1 MFKQYIVLLLTLS
14 TLLFSASVHSNFF
27 DDVSQAYLPTDINE
41 IIVGDGTAP
50 IIEIEAHTPLP
61 LGVAVILTSSQATS
75 LTLAQ
80 GQSLGNTLAEKG
92 WNVVISPLNIPI
104 EKVASTS
111 TATNDSPDSTPQNS
125 DGATDASSTSS
136 DNNDTAT
143 ASMDKDSMTTENM
156 AESNMAIEGLHPRSS
171 LLSNNLDFQQATTQ
185 LAIHLNAL
193 NNYLQSRPG
202 YRLYIAQGMS
212 AASYLSAIQIQPDLQ
227 PDSFIAVSPFWPDTL
242 INTNVIKNIA
252 ESSYP
257 ILDISIEGLSEWEL
271 NTATERKKR
280 SKNELK
286 LHYRQVKIPRNSL
299 TFSINKN
306 QKSPHIQ
313 SVANSTIGWTR
324 YLGW

>member
-27 DDVSQAYLPTDINE
+27 DDVSQAYIPTDINE

-61 LGVAVILTSSQATS
+61 LGVAVILTSSYPSS

-80 GQSLGNTLAEKG
+80 GQSLGSALSEKG
-92 WNVVISPLNIPI
+92 WNVLISPLSLPI
-104 EKVASTS
+104 EKMASDDM
-111 TATNDSPDSTPQNS
+111 N
-125 DGATDASSTSS
+125 
-136 DNNDTAT
+136 
-143 ASMDKDSMTTENM
+143 
-156 AESNMAIEGLHPRSS
+156 ESNMATEGLHPRSS
-171 LLSNNLDFQQATTQ
+171 LLSNNLDFQQATTN

-193 NNYLQSRPG
+193 NNHLQSRPG

-227 PDSFIAVSPFWPDTL
+227 PDSFIAVSPFWPETL
-242 INTNVIKNIA
+242 INSHIIRNIA

-271 NTATERKKR
+271 NTAPERKKR

-286 LHYRQVKIPRNSL
+286 LHYRQVKIPRNLL
-299 TFSINKN
+299 TFSINEN
-306 QKSPHIQ
+306 QKIPHIQ

>member
-27 DDVSQAYLPTDINE
+27 DDVSQAYIPTDINE

-61 LGVAVILTSSQATS
+61 LGVAVILTSSYPSS

-80 GQSLGNTLAEKG
+80 GQSLGIALAEKG
-92 WNVVISPLNIPI
+92 WNVLISPLSLPI
-104 EKVASTS
+104 EKMASTS
-111 TATNDSPDSTPQNS
+111 IGTNSSSSNTNS
-125 DGATDASSTSS
+125 
-136 DNNDTAT
+136 NDTAA
-143 ASMDKDSMTTENM
+143 ASIDKNRM
-156 AESNMAIEGLHPRSS
+156 ASDDMNESNMATEGLHPRSS
-171 LLSNNLDFQQATTQ
+171 LLFNNLDFQQATTN

-193 NNYLQSRPG
+193 NNHLQSRPG

-227 PDSFIAVSPFWPDTL
+227 PDSFIAVSPFWPETL
-242 INTNVIKNIA
+242 INSHIIKNIA

-271 NTATERKKR
+271 NTAPERKKR

-286 LHYRQVKIPRNSL
+286 LHYRQVKIPRNLL

-306 QKSPHIQ
+306 QKNPHIQ

>member
-1 MFKQYIVLLLTLS
+1 MFKQYIVLLLTLN
-14 TLLFSASVHSNFF
+14 TLLFSASVQSNFF
-27 DDVSQAYLPTDINE
+27 NDVSQAYLPSDINE
-41 IIVGDGTAP
+41 ILVGDTSAP

-61 LGVAVILTSSQATS
+61 LGVAIILTSSNPSS

-92 WNVVISPLNIPI
+92 WNVVISPLSLPI
-104 EKVASTS
+104 EKMGNDVASTNNS
-111 TATNDSPDSTPQNS
+111 LSNASQNT
-125 DGATDASSTSS
+125 DGATDASSTNS
-136 DNNDTAT
+136 NDTAS
-143 ASMDKDSMTTENM
+143 ASMDKNSMAGEDVI
-156 AESNMAIEGLHPRSS
+156 EGNMAIEGLHPKSS
-171 LLSNNLDFQQATTQ
+171 LLSNNLDFQRATTN

-193 NNYLQSRPG
+193 DNYLQSRPG

-212 AASYLSAIQIQPDLQ
+212 AASYLSAIQIQPALQ
-227 PDSFIAVSPFWPDTL
+227 PDSFIAVSPFWPETF
-242 INTNVIKNIA
+242 TNSNIIKNIA

-271 NTATERKKR
+271 STAPERKKR

-286 LHYRQVKIPRNSL
+286 LHYRQVKIPRNLL

-306 QKSPHIQ
+306 QKPPHIQ
-313 SVANSTIGWTR
+313 IVANSTIGWTR

>member
-27 DDVSQAYLPTDINE
+27 DDVSQAYIPTDINE

-61 LGVAVILTSSQATS
+61 LGVAVILTSSYPSS

-80 GQSLGNTLAEKG
+80 GQSLGSALSEKG
-92 WNVVISPLNIPI
+92 WNVLISPLSLPI
-104 EKVASTS
+104 EKMASDDMNES
-111 TATNDSPDSTPQNS
+111 SLAT
-125 DGATDASSTSS
+125 
-136 DNNDTAT
+136 
-143 ASMDKDSMTTENM
+143 
-156 AESNMAIEGLHPRSS
+156 EGLHPRSS
-171 LLSNNLDFQQATTQ
+171 LLSNNLDFQQATTN

-193 NNYLQSRPG
+193 NNHLQSRPG

-227 PDSFIAVSPFWPDTL
+227 PDSFIAVSPFWPETL
-242 INTNVIKNIA
+242 INSHIIRNIA

-271 NTATERKKR
+271 NTAPERKKR

-286 LHYRQVKIPRNSL
+286 LHYRQVKIPRNLL
-299 TFSINKN
+299 TFSINEN
-306 QKSPHIQ
+306 QKIPHIQ

>member
-27 DDVSQAYLPTDINE
+27 DDVSQAYIPTDVNE

-61 LGVAVILTSSQATS
+61 LGVAVILTSSYPSS

-80 GQSLGNTLAEKG
+80 GQSLGSALAEKG
-92 WNVVISPLNIPI
+92 WNVLISPLSLPI
-104 EKVASTS
+104 EKMAITS
-111 TATNDSPDSTPQNS
+111 IGTNSSSSNTNS
-125 DGATDASSTSS
+125 
-136 DNNDTAT
+136 NDTAA
-143 ASMDKDSMTTENM
+143 ASIDKNRM
-156 AESNMAIEGLHPRSS
+156 ASDDMNESNMATEGLHPRSS
-171 LLSNNLDFQQATTQ
+171 LLFNNLDFQQATTN

-193 NNYLQSRPG
+193 NNHLQSRPG

-227 PDSFIAVSPFWPDTL
+227 PDSFIAVSPFWPETL
-242 INTNVIKNIA
+242 INSRIIKNIA
-252 ESSYP
+252 KSSYP

-271 NTATERKKR
+271 NTAPERKKR

-286 LHYRQVKIPRNSL
+286 LHYRQVKIPRNLL

-306 QKSPHIQ
+306 QKNPHIQ

>member
-27 DDVSQAYLPTDINE
+27 DDVSQAYIPTDINE

-61 LGVAVILTSSQATS
+61 LGVAVILTSSYPSS

-80 GQSLGNTLAEKG
+80 GQSLGSVLAEKG
-92 WNVVISPLNIPI
+92 WNVLISPLSLPI
-104 EKVASTS
+104 EKMASDDM
-111 TATNDSPDSTPQNS
+111 N
-125 DGATDASSTSS
+125 
-136 DNNDTAT
+136 
-143 ASMDKDSMTTENM
+143 
-156 AESNMAIEGLHPRSS
+156 ESNMATEGLHPRSS
-171 LLSNNLDFQQATTQ
+171 LLSNNLDFQQATTN

-193 NNYLQSRPG
+193 NNHLQSRPG

-227 PDSFIAVSPFWPDTL
+227 PDSFIAVSPFWPETL
-242 INTNVIKNIA
+242 INYRIIKNIT

-271 NTATERKKR
+271 NTAPERKKR

-286 LHYRQVKIPRNSL
+286 LHYRQVKIPRNLL

-306 QKSPHIQ
+306 QKNPHIQ
-313 SVANSTIGWTR
+313 SVANSAIGWTR

>member
-27 DDVSQAYLPTDINE
+27 DDVSQAYIPTDINE

-61 LGVAVILTSSQATS
+61 LGVAVILTSSYPSS

-80 GQSLGNTLAEKG
+80 GQSLGSALSEKG
-92 WNVVISPLNIPI
+92 WNVLISPLSLPI
-104 EKVASTS
+104 EKMASDDMNES
-111 TATNDSPDSTPQNS
+111 SLAT
-125 DGATDASSTSS
+125 
-136 DNNDTAT
+136 
-143 ASMDKDSMTTENM
+143 
-156 AESNMAIEGLHPRSS
+156 EGLHPRSS
-171 LLSNNLDFQQATTQ
+171 LLFNNLDFQQATTN

-193 NNYLQSRPG
+193 NNHLQSRPG

-212 AASYLSAIQIQPDLQ
+212 AASYLSAIQIQPNLQ
-227 PDSFIAVSPFWPDTL
+227 PDSFIAVSPFWPETL
-242 INTNVIKNIA
+242 INSHIIKNIA

-271 NTATERKKR
+271 NTAPERKKR

-286 LHYRQVKIPRNSL
+286 LHYRQVKIPRNLL
-299 TFSINKN
+299 TFSINEN
-306 QKSPHIQ
+306 QKNPHIQ
-313 SVANSTIGWTR
+313 SVVNSTIGWTR

>member
-27 DDVSQAYLPTDINE
+27 DDVSQAYIPTDVNE

-61 LGVAVILTSSQATS
+61 LGVAVILTSSYPSS

-80 GQSLGNTLAEKG
+80 GQSLGSALAEKG
-92 WNVVISPLNIPI
+92 WNVLISPLSLPI
-104 EKVASTS
+104 EKMAITS
-111 TATNDSPDSTPQNS
+111 IGTNSSSSNTNS
-125 DGATDASSTSS
+125 
-136 DNNDTAT
+136 NDTAA
-143 ASMDKDSMTTENM
+143 ASIDKNRM
-156 AESNMAIEGLHPRSS
+156 ASDDMNESNMATEGLHPRSS
-171 LLSNNLDFQQATTQ
+171 LLFNNLDFQQATTN

-193 NNYLQSRPG
+193 NNHLQSRPG

-227 PDSFIAVSPFWPDTL
+227 PDSFIAVSPFWPETL
-242 INTNVIKNIA
+242 INSRIIKNIA
-252 ESSYP
+252 KSSYP

-271 NTATERKKR
+271 NTAPDRKKR

-286 LHYRQVKIPRNSL
+286 LHYRQVKIPRNLL

-306 QKSPHIQ
+306 QKNPHIQ

>member
-14 TLLFSASVHSNFF
+14 TLLFSASVHGNFF
-27 DDVSQAYLPTDINE
+27 DDVSQAYIPTDINE

-61 LGVAVILTSSQATS
+61 LGVAVILTSSYPS
-75 LTLAQ
+75 GLTLAQ
-80 GQSLGNTLAEKG
+80 GQSLGSALAEKG
-92 WNVVISPLNIPI
+92 WNVLISPLSLPI
-104 EKVASTS
+104 EKMASTS
-111 TATNDSPDSTPQNS
+111 IGTNSSSINTPQNT
-125 DGATDASSTSS
+125 DGATDASSTNS
-136 DNNDTAT
+136 NDTAA
-143 ASMDKDSMTTENM
+143 ASIDKNRM
-156 AESNMAIEGLHPRSS
+156 ASDDMNESSLATEGLHPRSS
-171 LLSNNLDFQQATTQ
+171 LLFNNLDFQQATTN

-193 NNYLQSRPG
+193 NNHLQSRPG

-212 AASYLSAIQIQPDLQ
+212 AASYLSAIQIQPNLQ
-227 PDSFIAVSPFWPDTL
+227 PDSFIAVSPFWPETL
-242 INTNVIKNIA
+242 INSHIIKNIA

-271 NTATERKKR
+271 NTAPERKKR

-286 LHYRQVKIPRNSL
+286 LHYRQVKIPRNLL
-299 TFSINKN
+299 TFSINEN
-306 QKSPHIQ
+306 QKNPHIQ